1 MRLLLVDNSK
11 PELAYFTPK
20 LEELL
25 RSFGSVR
32 VCRSRQETNDA
43 LNLRWD
49 AAILSGSSLNM
60 SESLNAAA
68 IAKDLNVL
76 LRLHDTPC
84 FGVCF
89 GMQLMAVAY
98 GGEVSRLDKPRRG
111 WQVVDSLSDGACGL
125 AFFAH
130 QDYVSAVPDGFVASA
145 SSNGIVCEMHSA
157 ELMRGGVQYHPEE
170 SNGECRQTVERFLSQ
185 IACTRFH
192 YAEDK
197 LSMNEFR
204 CIAFLLGHKRPQDVA
219 RQFGIHRSTVE
230 RAWEDFRAR
239 FRIPAIMT

>member
-1 MRLLLVDNSK
+1 
-11 PELAYFTPK
+11 
-20 LEELL
+20 
-25 RSFGSVR
+25 
-32 VCRSRQETNDA
+32 
-43 LNLRWD
+43 
-49 AAILSGSSLNM
+49 
-60 SESLNAAA
+60 
-68 IAKDLNVL
+68 
-76 LRLHDTPC
+76 
-84 FGVCF
+84 
-89 GMQLMAVAY
+89 
-98 GGEVSRLDKPRRG
+98 
-111 WQVVDSLSDGACGL
+111 
-125 AFFAH
+125 
-130 QDYVSAVPDGFVASA
+130 
-145 SSNGIVCEMHSA
+145 
-157 ELMRGGVQYHPEE
+157 MRGGVQYHPEE